1 MARIA
6 SAAHGTGTG
15 ITARSAFHGD
25 IVLTEVHGVSDHIGT
40 DGGTAIGAATDIS
53 ILGSMTHGITEDG
66 TTEECMIL
74 GIMEATMVI
83 TDGPVPTTVIISI
96 TDGMTHT
103 ITITDM
109 ARDTYPRVLA

>member
-1 MARIA
+1 M
-6 SAAHGTGTG
+6 
-15 ITARSAFHGD
+15 
-25 IVLTEVHGVSDHIGT
+25 EVHGASDHIGT
-40 DGGTAIGAATDIS
+40 DGDTATGAATDIS

-83 TDGPVPTTVIISI
+83 TDGTVLTTVITFI

-109 ARDTYPRVLA
+109 VRDTSPQAPE